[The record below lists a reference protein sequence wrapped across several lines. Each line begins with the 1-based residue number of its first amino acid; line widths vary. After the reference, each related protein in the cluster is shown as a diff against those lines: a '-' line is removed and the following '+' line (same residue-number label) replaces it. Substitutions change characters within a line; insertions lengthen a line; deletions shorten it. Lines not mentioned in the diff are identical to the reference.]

1 MFEFGDVFQRDR
13 TIFAVRF
20 AFDVVLKGP
29 SAVGHIDFREIAVFV
44 TEQFV
49 QGDVGFALL
58 AEQCRHFFFQV
69 GAPALGGGHVV
80 VMYAGYVCRVVV
92 GRAVV
97 PSWLQRNALNT
108 GSGLIHEHVFH
119 HLIWIAGLIIKGAG
133 ISLDEDFEL
142 HQTQKNS
149 GGTTKKAAHTVM
161 LIK

>member
-58 AEQCRHFFFQV
+58 AKLIV
-69 GAPALGGGHVV
+69 S
-80 VMYAGYVCRVVV
+80 
-92 GRAVV
+92 AVNSTAV
-97 PSWLQRNALNT
+97 SSPSSY
-108 GSGLIHEHVFH
+108 GDDS
-119 HLIWIAGLIIKGAG
+119 
-133 ISLDEDFEL
+133 
-142 HQTQKNS
+142 
-149 GGTTKKAAHTVM
+149 
-161 LIK
+161 